1 MFHLLKNSLFH
12 PKRKTYWFKIIP
24 KRCLWR
30 NLDQYKL
37 LWFHLIEGKTLNFR
51 NPRHSNASTFT
62 LMRTLLAPFGFLES

>member
-1 MFHLLKNSLFH
+1 
-12 PKRKTYWFKIIP
+12 
-24 KRCLWR
+24 
-30 NLDQYKL
+30 LDQYKL